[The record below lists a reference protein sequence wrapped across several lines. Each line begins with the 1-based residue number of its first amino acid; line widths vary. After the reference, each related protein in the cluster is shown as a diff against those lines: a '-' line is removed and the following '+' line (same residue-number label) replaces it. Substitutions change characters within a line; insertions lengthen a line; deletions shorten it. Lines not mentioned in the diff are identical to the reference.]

1 MSNLYFFDIIS
12 DERYSCLKLNIALSS
27 FSLEKTNK
35 YPYSYTGKKKYLFIS
50 YDVPEMLINAQKDE
64 DEADR

>member
-1 MSNLYFFDIIS
+1 MTMRNGLGVND
-12 DERYSCLKLNIALSS
+12 LLL
-27 FSLEKTNK
+27 LVNK